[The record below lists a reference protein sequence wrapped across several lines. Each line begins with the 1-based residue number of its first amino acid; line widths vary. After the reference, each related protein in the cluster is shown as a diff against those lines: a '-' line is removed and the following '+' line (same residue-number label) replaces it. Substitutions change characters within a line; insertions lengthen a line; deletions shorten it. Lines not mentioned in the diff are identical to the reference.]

1 MRFRPSYSITKMTRK
16 ESVTHTKSLIRKAK
30 CGADVAEAMRGH
42 WSRIGKD
49 KAPALAEAL
58 DAFNGS
64 ALEPRQ
70 PLN

>member
-1 MRFRPSYSITKMTRK
+1 MTRK

-58 DAFNGS
+58 DAFNGT
-64 ALEPRQ
+64 ALER
-70 PLN
+70 